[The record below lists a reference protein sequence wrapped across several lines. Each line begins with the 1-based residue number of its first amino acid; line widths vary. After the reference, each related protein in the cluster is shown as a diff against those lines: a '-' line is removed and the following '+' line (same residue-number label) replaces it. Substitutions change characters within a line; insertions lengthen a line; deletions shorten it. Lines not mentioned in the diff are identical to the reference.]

1 MLVVGNWKMNTRR
14 ADAAP
19 LAHAVATAVGEEKAG
34 APSVGVAVCPPAVW
48 LSDVA
53 TALAGTSVALGAQTM
68 HAADNGAFTGEV
80 AAPMLADLGCRFVI
94 LGHSERRQLF
104 GETDAG
110 VGEKVQQALAHGLV
124 PIVCVGETLDER
136 DAGTAESVVI
146 RQLDAALDGV
156 AISDAAAL
164 VVAYEPVWA
173 IGTGRT
179 AAPEDAQAVHA
190 VLRARLRERFGNVG
204 ASVKLLYGGS
214 VKPGNAADLFS
225 QPDLDGGLIGG
236 ASLDAAAF
244 AAIVAAARK
253 VAKG

>member
-14 ADAAP
+14 ED
-19 LAHAVATAVGEEKAG
+19 AVALARAVAAAVGDPG
-34 APSVGVAVCPPAVW
+34 AVEVAVCPPAVW
-48 LSDVA
+48 LAEVE
-53 TALAGTSVALGAQTM
+53 TALNGSAVALGAQTM
-68 HAADNGAFTGEV
+68 HAADEGAFTGEV

-110 VGEKVQQALAHGLV
+110 VGEKVQQALRHGLV

-136 DAGTAESVVI
+136 EAGDAEAVVT
-146 RQLDAALDGV
+146 RQLDAALAGI
-156 AISDAAAL
+156 ALADAAAL

-179 AAPEDAQAVHA
+179 ASPEDAQAIHA
-190 VLRARLRERFGNVG
+190 ILRAQMRALLGETG
-204 ASVKLLYGGS
+204 AGVPLLYGGS
-214 VKPGNAADLFS
+214 VKPSNAAAMFA

-236 ASLDAAAF
+236 ASLDATDF
-244 AAIVAAARK
+244 AAIVAAAR
-253 VAKG
+253 

>member
-14 ADAAP
+14 EDASA
-19 LAHAVATAVGEEKAG
+19 LARAVAEAVGDPGSA
-34 APSVGVAVCPPAVW
+34 GVAVCPPAVW
-48 LSDVA
+48 LAEVGD
-53 TALAGTSVALGAQTM
+53 ALAGSPVALGAQNV
-68 HAADNGAFTGEV
+68 HAADSGAYTGEL

-110 VGEKVQQALAHGLV
+110 VGEKVQQALRHSLV

-136 DAGTAESVVI
+136 EAGQAEAVVT

-156 AISDAAAL
+156 SLSDSDAL

-179 AAPEDAQAVHA
+179 AAPEDAQAIHA
-190 VLRARLRERFGNVG
+190 VLRARLRERFGETG
-204 ASVKLLYGGS
+204 AGVQLLYGGS
-214 VKPGNAADLFS
+214 VKPSNAAELFA

-236 ASLDAAAF
+236 ASLDASSF
-244 AAIVAAARK
+244 AAIVAAAR
-253 VAKG
+253 G

>member
-14 ADAAP
+14 ED
-19 LAHAVATAVGEEKAG
+19 AVALARAVSEAVGDPG
-34 APSVGVAVCPPAVW
+34 AVGVAVCPPAVW
-48 LSDVA
+48 LSEVGE
-53 TALAGTSVALGAQTM
+53 ALSGSAVALGAQNM
-68 HAADNGAFTGEV
+68 HGADEGAYTGEV

-110 VGEKVQQALAHGLV
+110 VGEKVQQALRHGLV

-136 DAGTAESVVI
+136 EAGHAEAVVT
-146 RQLDAALDGV
+146 RQLDAALEGV
-156 AISDAAAL
+156 TLADSDDL

-179 AAPEDAQAVHA
+179 AAPEDAQAIHA
-190 VLRARLRERFGNVG
+190 VLRARMRELLGETG
-204 ASVKLLYGGS
+204 ADVQLLYGGS
-214 VKPGNAADLFS
+214 VKPANAADLFA

-236 ASLDAAAF
+236 ASLDADSF
-244 AAIVAAARK
+244 AAIVAAARD
-253 VAKG
+253 